1 MDNMDR
7 LCSACGHT
15 YGEHGST
22 GGALVG
28 MCPIKQ
34 NGVRTSWHP
43 TNLFRNAHMTLKD
56 VQAGSQVM
64 VYSTD
69 NVAATGNFMISEKP
83 TSWTYPANV
92 IFHDTDN
99 STLLAWRL
107 GKLAPN
113 MSVQAARYQQ
123 AWNGNI
129 GSINKTG
136 VRLDLSQYELCL
148 WKASSVECILL
159 PATGSII
166 TATISRD
173 GRDGINCKSCNNF
186 CSYAVPN
193 RGPEFVCYSCRQ
205 RGD

>member
-1 MDNMDR
+1 MDAMDR
-7 LCSACGHT
+7 LCSTCGKT
-15 YGEHGST
+15 YGEHGP
-22 GGALVG
+22 G
-28 MCPIKQ
+28 MCCQITHSGR
-34 NGVRTSWHP
+34 GVSWHP

-83 TSWTYPANV
+83 TSWTYPADV
-92 IFHDTDN
+92 IFHDIDN

-107 GKLAPN
+107 GELAPYL
-113 MSVQAARYQQ
+113 SIQAARYQQ
-123 AWNGNI
+123 AWNGSI
-129 GSINKTG
+129 GNINKSG
-136 VRLDLSQYELCL
+136 VKIDLSQYALCL
-148 WKASSVECILL
+148 WKGSSAECILL
-159 PATGSII
+159 PTTGSSV
-166 TATISRD
+166 AVAVSHD
-173 GRDGINCKSCNNF
+173 GRDGINCKSCNSF